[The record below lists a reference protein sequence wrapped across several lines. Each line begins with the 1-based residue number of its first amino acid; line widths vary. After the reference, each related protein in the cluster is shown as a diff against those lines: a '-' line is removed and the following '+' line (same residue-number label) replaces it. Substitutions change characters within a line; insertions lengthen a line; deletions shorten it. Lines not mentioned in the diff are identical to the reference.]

1 MYLWNWEGK
10 TERNA
15 VSALVGSS
23 CDQSTCSDSDCCLRV
38 VYFGIFFTCILWGS
52 AESGWRR
59 DCIPFCAFYRYGVSL
74 PACPLSCSLT
84 HKNPGL
90 QIMSVAQSCPCQE
103 TTELS
108 LWAINLLWRRVVRI
122 TTFGTYCYSL
132 SPSLLTSLPNEPG
145 GASLLTMNSS
155 QDQTSEKASALTDNT
170 HRIMQKQKKTNG
182 ENLDWIRSKR

>member
-74 PACPLSCSLT
+74 PACPLSCSLP

-108 LWAINLLWRRVVRI
+108 LWEMNLLWKTVIRI
-122 TTFGTYCYSL
+122 MTFGSASCKGEPCHSVQV
-132 SPSLLTSLPNEPG
+132 PLLMDVEPKDTTELKIERKKDLRF
-145 GASLLTMNSS
+145 AARK
-155 QDQTSEKASALTDNT
+155 ENT
-170 HRIMQKQKKTNG
+170 QRKQ
-182 ENLDWIRSKR
+182 